1 MNMRKQLKELLLQKE
16 ILVAPGAHDVLT
28 AKVIEQVGFKA
39 VYMTGYGQAASALGK
54 PDVGLLTM
62 TEMLDRA
69 AKFVSAVSIPVLAD
83 ADTGFGNALGV
94 MRTVELYEKAGV
106 AAIQLEDQ
114 VAPKRCGHM
123 LGREVIS
130 KEEMVGKIEAAV
142 AARVDPDFLIIART
156 DARTDHGFDEA
167 LERVRAYEAAGA
179 DIIFLESPETKD
191 EMRRLNQA
199 IKKPTLANMVE
210 GGRTPLCDKDELQ
223 DLGYNLVIWPTA
235 STYVTAFAM
244 QKLMSELMGKGTT
257 AGFIDEMIS
266 FKEFNKLIGLDAYN
280 QLGKKYIK

>member
-1 MNMRKQLKELLLQKE
+1 MNTRSELKKLLLQKE

-28 AKVIEQVGFKA
+28 ARVIEQVGFKA

-69 AKFVSAVSIPVLAD
+69 TKFVSAVSVPVIAD

-123 LGREVIS
+123 LGREVIT
-130 KEEMVGKIEAAV
+130 EQEMVGKIEAAV
-142 AARVDPDFLIIART
+142 AARIDPDFLIIART
-156 DARTDHGFDEA
+156 DARTNLGFETA
-167 LERVRAYEAAGA
+167 LARVQAYEAAGA
-179 DIIFLESPETKD
+179 DIIFLESPESKQ
-191 EMRRLNQA
+191 EMLRLNQV

-210 GGRTPLCDKDELQ
+210 GGRTPLCNNDELQ
-223 DLGYNLVIWPTA
+223 ELGYNLVIWPTA
-235 STYVTAFAM
+235 STYMTAFAM
-244 QKLMSELMGKGTT
+244 QKLMRELMAEGTT
-257 AGFIDEMIS
+257 ESLIDEMIS
-266 FKEFNKLIGLDAYN
+266 FTEFNELIGLNAYN
-280 QLGKKYIK
+280 QLGKKYIR